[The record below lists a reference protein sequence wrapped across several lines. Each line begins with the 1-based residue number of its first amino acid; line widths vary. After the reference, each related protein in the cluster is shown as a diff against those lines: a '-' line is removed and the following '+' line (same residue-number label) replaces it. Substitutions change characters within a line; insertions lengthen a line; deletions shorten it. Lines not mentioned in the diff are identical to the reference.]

1 MTPLEVSTIQKVA
14 KALAPR
20 YTFGH
25 YDKEDIE
32 QQCFILILKGDV
44 LSRFDET
51 RGSLENFLYTHLNN
65 RLKNF
70 LRKHYYR
77 KTFTC
82 VHCGG
87 NDPAC
92 ESCERR
98 RWRFAVKKHLMEPID
113 IDNINCNNEANAY
126 ECQNVHEKL
135 ELDEVFTIINRHLE
149 VHLRADYL
157 RMLEGIHIPKPKREA
172 IENRI
177 IEILEEYGYERK
189 QTRTLV

>member
-1 MTPLEVSTIQKVA
+1 MITQQQLKTIQKVA
-14 KALAPR
+14 RALAPR
-20 YTFGH
+20 FTFGF

-32 QQCFILILKGDV
+32 QECFLIACEALDD
-44 LSRFDET
+44 FDAE

-65 RLKNF
+65 RLQNF

-82 VHCGG
+82 AHCGG
-87 NDPAC
+87 EDPTC

-113 IDNINCNNEANAY
+113 IDNVNVNNEANAY
-126 ECQNVHEKL
+126 EYQNLHEQL
-135 ELDEVFTIINRHLE
+135 ELEEIFTIINKHLE
-149 VHLRADYL
+149 IHLRADYL
-157 RMLEGIHIPKPKREA
+157 RMLEGLHVPKPKREV

-177 IEILEEYGYERK
+177 IDILQEYGYERE
-189 QTRTLV
+189 QARSLV

>member
-1 MTPLEVSTIQKVA
+1 MSPTPKQIKIIQKVA
-14 KALAPR
+14 RAIAPR
-20 YTFGH
+20 YTFGY

-32 QQCFILILKGDV
+32 QECFIEALEALDKY
-44 LSRFDET
+44 DESV
-51 RGSLENFLYTHLNN
+51 GSLENFLYTHLNN
-65 RLKNF
+65 RMKNF

-77 KTFTC
+77 RTFTC

-113 IDNINCNNEANAY
+113 IDNVNCNMEPNAY
-126 ECQNVHEKL
+126 EYQNLHEQL
-135 ELDEVFTIINRHLE
+135 ELDEIFTIINKHLE

-157 RMLEGIHIPKPKREA
+157 RMLEGLHVPKPKREV
-172 IENRI
+172 IESRI
-177 IEILEEYGYERK
+177 IEILEEYGYERE
-189 QTRTLV
+189 QTGALV